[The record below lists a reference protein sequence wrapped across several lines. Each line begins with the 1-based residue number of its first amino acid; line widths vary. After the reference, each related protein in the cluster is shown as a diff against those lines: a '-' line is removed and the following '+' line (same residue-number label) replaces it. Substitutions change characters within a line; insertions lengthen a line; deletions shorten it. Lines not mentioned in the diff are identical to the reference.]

1 MARYVLELFCNPEF
15 GNRLKTLHA
24 ANGCVQPGVVTCG
37 GSHVTALVTST
48 ASKMARVDI
57 PTWVLSI
64 TLVFVIIANDSGFC
78 RAEVGDQHGQL
89 CKWGRVL
96 PLLVRRHPRLRPH
109 RAGGHL
115 RPGEMCRDLS

>member
-1 MARYVLELFCNPEF
+1 MSWNCFAIQNSGIGLD
-15 GNRLKTLHA
+15 TLHTA
-24 ANGCVQPGVVTCG
+24 SDCVQP
-37 GSHVTALVTST
+37 SHVTAMVTAM
-48 ASKMARVDI
+48 ASKTARVDI
-57 PTWVLSI
+57 PTWVLSN
-64 TLVFVIIANDSGFC
+64 TLVLVVISSDSGFC

-89 CKWGRVL
+89 CKRGRVL